1 MNKLTHLKRFNES
14 EENFNISDVRS
25 SDYEKFYK
33 WIVGNDV
40 YCARVVGKSANYYK
54 NGELYAS
61 YQQFILRD
69 TDIQITE
76 REFNKIIGI

>member
-1 MNKLTHLKRFNES
+1 MEGKGYIQSFKEHQ
-14 EENFNISDVRS
+14 ENLNISDVRS

-33 WIVGNDV
+33 WIVDNDV
-40 YCARVVGKSANYYK
+40 YCARVVGKTANYYK

-69 TDIQITE
+69 TDTQITE
-76 REFNKIIGI
+76 REFNKMIGI